1 MQTALI
7 IDTEVWSLKTKEV
20 VQMAWLRV
28 PSENGRIV
36 QMEFRPQGEPEMGAI
51 ATHMISL
58 EEVEEKAV
66 DDSSNAIRYLPKTD
80 YVIGHNVDFDADVL
94 GGLPGVKRICT
105 LAMARYFYPNLDSH
119 RLTALYL
126 ACFGVN
132 PVTLGVIKNA
142 HRAGDDV
149 WICKE
154 ILSNVC
160 GIGVGETEDWAER
173 MWQFSEKARIP
184 TIMPYGKHKGQL
196 IADVPRD
203 YKQWLLA
210 KDDVD
215 PYLRKALER

>member
-20 VQMAWLRV
+20 IQMAWLGV
-28 PSENGRIV
+28 PSKNGRIV

-58 EEVEEKAV
+58 EEIEEKAV

-132 PVTLGVIKNA
+132 SITLGVIKNA

-184 TIMPYGKHKGQL
+184 TTMPYGKHKGEL

-215 PYLRKALER
+215 PYLRRALEN